1 MRRRVGDM
9 VRARDWER
17 ERFKVIHGVRVK
29 FRVRVKGRAWFRV
42 RM

>member
-17 ERFKVIHGVRVK
+17 GRFRVINGVRVK
-29 FRVRVKGRAWFRV
+29 FRVRVRAWFRV